1 MREEDS
7 RISRRRYVAER
18 ILASYAGR
26 ATGREVLAEMERE
39 DFDDP
44 VLEELLDLFVH
55 QPGQSF
61 GAGWLWSS
69 DRHTTRTAPRR
80 IPVGTPT
87 GPVVQAHVPLGSAR
101 IAATRP
107 FSEGDLLR

>member
-1 MREEDS
+1 MTEDS

-55 QPGQSF
+55 QPGKSF

-69 DRHTTRTAPRR
+69 DPAYDEYVADVKRR
-80 IPVGTPT
+80 
-87 GPVVQAHVPLGSAR
+87 
-101 IAATRP
+101 AAAILADP
-107 FSEGDLLR
+107 SGM